1 MDLSAAFS
9 SYFFLCF
16 LLIFF
21 FFLPY
26 FYFWPA
32 CLFYLGQQIN
42 ENLQKDEVAVGEKQQ
57 RPS

>member
-1 MDLSAAFS
+1 VLSAD
-9 SYFFLCF
+9 FFL
-16 LLIFF
+16 
-21 FFLPY
+21 FLPY